1 MRLRSP
7 RTRRAFTRPNE
18 AETGYADALRRRAAM
33 PSTVLLVE
41 LAADTPL
48 EAAIEEFVL
57 RLRL

>member
-1 MRLRSP
+1 
-7 RTRRAFTRPNE
+7 
-18 AETGYADALRRRAAM
+18 M